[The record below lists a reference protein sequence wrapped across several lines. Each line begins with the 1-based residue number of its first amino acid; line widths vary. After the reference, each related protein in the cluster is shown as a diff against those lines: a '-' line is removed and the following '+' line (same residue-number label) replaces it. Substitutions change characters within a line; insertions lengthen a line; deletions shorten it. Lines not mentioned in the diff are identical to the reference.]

1 MKGFEIADDIVEGE
15 VSMGGQEHFYLETH
29 ASLAV
34 PRGED
39 GEMELFVST
48 QNPTE
53 TQVWSVTERHLWGNL
68 KPDIK
73 TSLWFKYQ
81 TVLWNKFDNWIDTLS
96 FSFQLRRVT

>member
-1 MKGFEIADDIVEGE
+1 MADGIVEGE

-53 TQVWSVTERHLWGNL
+53 TQVWSVTERHLLGGGSQ
-68 KPDIK
+68 
-73 TSLWFKYQ
+73 TWFKNQ
-81 TVLWNKFDNWIDTLS
+81 FVI
-96 FSFQLRRVT
+96 